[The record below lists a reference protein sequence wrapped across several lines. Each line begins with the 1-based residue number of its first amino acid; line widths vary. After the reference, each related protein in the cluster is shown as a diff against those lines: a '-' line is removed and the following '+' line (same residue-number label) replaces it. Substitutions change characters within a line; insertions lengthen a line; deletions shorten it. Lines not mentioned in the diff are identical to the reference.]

1 MKVLRSIVFG
11 SVGIVIL
18 MLIGAIARGDISTGN
33 NYYEPSY
40 TSEMSDEETA
50 AYLEGIVD
58 QYTEDGMQEAPAQP
72 TEPVQEAPAPQPVVE
87 PAYSD
92 THQTAPMPEE
102 LFSASD
108 LIGKWVNEDDPD
120 QVKVVHFFVENN
132 CLMYRYYYIVPGNSI
147 GMNIAN
153 EVTEWDCYDGMVSI
167 MSNQGNVYCHRGMD
181 QEISI
186 SFYYGF
192 DGPNVMYDQEYG
204 RAFYRA
210 E

>member
-1 MKVLRSIVFG
+1 MKALRIIVFG
-11 SVGIVIL
+11 SFGFVIL
-18 MLIGAIARGDISTGN
+18 LMVGGIIRGDISGN
-33 NYYEPSY
+33 DAYYD
-40 TSEMSDEETA
+40 TSFETA
-50 AYLEGIVD
+50 YENYEYELEYLPEEIP
-58 QYTEDGMQEAPAQP
+58 YED
-72 TEPVQEAPAPQPVVE
+72 VVE
-87 PAYSD
+87 SEA
-92 THQTAPMPEE
+92 APMPEE
-102 LFSASD
+102 LFSSSD